1 MEKLAI
7 SGGAPVRS
15 DPWPSWPV
23 WDDSEEQGL
32 LEVLRSGNWWR
43 YSYGQGSTLAEDL
56 ETSPSKVA
64 QFQRAFA
71 RAHDCQ
77 FGICTANGTVSLEI
91 ALRAAGIRPGDE
103 VLVPAYTFI
112 ATATAVLMAGAI
124 PIFVDIEVDTYNMDP
139 LRAAEAIT
147 PHTRAVIPVHF
158 GGQPC
163 SMDAIRELAHG
174 TA

>member
-7 SGGAPVRS
+7 SGGAPVHT
-15 DPWPSWPV
+15 DPWPDWPV
-23 WDDSEEQGL
+23 WDDSEEEGL

-43 YSYGQGSTLAEDL
+43 YSYGQGSSLAEDL

-71 RAHDCQ
+71 RAHDCSY
-77 FGICTANGTVSLEI
+77 GICGTNGTVTLEI

-112 ATATAVLMAGAI
+112 ATATSVLMIGAI
-124 PIFVDIEVDTYNMDP
+124 PIFVDIEADTYNMDP
-139 LRAAEAIT
+139 LRA
-147 PHTRAVIPVHF
+147 
-158 GGQPC
+158 
-163 SMDAIRELAHG
+163 
-174 TA
+174 